1 MPAPIPAFV
10 FAENS
15 LAAAND
21 VALRDAAVQTL
32 ARSAAQPRKDS
43 VAVAPATD
51 HRIARSEVE
60 VNLPARLNALKDMA
74 ESFFSEM
81 KFDFL
86 YEEARQ
92 LFSIGFRVE
101 DSALDPNCYD
111 LLASEARLA
120 SFIAIAREDVP
131 PKHWFRLGRT
141 LTPVGHGSAL
151 ISWSGSMFEYLMP
164 SLVMR
169 APAGSILDLTTR
181 LAVRGQIE
189 YGRELG
195 VPWGIS
201 ESLFYARDMDGTYQY
216 AGFGV
221 PDLGYKRGLGENIVI
236 APYATALAAMV
247 EPAAAAENFQRLTE
261 EGGRGPYGWYEAL
274 DYTPS
279 RLPEGAKVAI
289 VRAYMAHHH
298 AMSIVAIADALL
310 EGEMRERFHADAI
323 IKATELLLQERMPR
337 DIPIARPP
345 ALKVRSAAVTEHVA
359 PEMKRRFN
367 SPHSR
372 IPRTHLLSNG
382 SYAVMVTGAGSGY
395 SRWRNLDVTRWRE
408 DVTCDDWGSYIFLR
422 DCRSG
427 ETWSA
432 GYQPT
437 GVEPDHYE
445 ASFFE
450 DHAEFV
456 RHDGSLRTTLE
467 ISVSPEHD
475 AEVRRVS
482 ITNLGTRT
490 REIELTSYAELVLGP
505 YGEDATHPA
514 FSKLFV
520 ETEFVPDAGTLLA
533 TRRRRSPEQPEIW
546 AAHLMVIEG
555 ESSGNMQFET
565 DRASFMG
572 RGQSIRAPQCVADGW
587 PLSNTVGCVLDP
599 IFSLRCRLR
608 IPRGETMR
616 VSFWTMIA
624 GSRQEALDLA
634 DKHRD
639 PAGFDRVTTM
649 AWTQAQGQFHHLGI
663 GPAEAH
669 LFQRLANRVIYS
681 GPDVEAFVRSPE
693 ARRAPCF
700 RAMGARHLR
709 RPADRAVADRPA
721 R

>member
-1 MPAPIPAFV
+1 
-10 FAENS
+10 
-15 LAAAND
+15 
-21 VALRDAAVQTL
+21 
-32 ARSAAQPRKDS
+32 
-43 VAVAPATD
+43 
-51 HRIARSEVE
+51 
-60 VNLPARLNALKDMA
+60 
-74 ESFFSEM
+74 
-81 KFDFL
+81 
-86 YEEARQ
+86 
-92 LFSIGFRVE
+92 
-101 DSALDPNCYD
+101 
-111 LLASEARLA
+111 
-120 SFIAIAREDVP
+120 
-131 PKHWFRLGRT
+131 
-141 LTPVGHGSAL
+141 
-151 ISWSGSMFEYLMP
+151 MFEYLMP

-279 RLPEGAKVAI
+279 RLPEGSKVAI

-310 EGEMRERFHADAI
+310 EGEMRERFHADAM

-345 ALKVRSAAVTEHVA
+345 ATKVRAAAVTEHVA
-359 PEMKRRFN
+359 PEMQRRFN

-395 SRWRNLDVTRWRE
+395 SRWHNLDVTRWRE

-422 DCRSG
+422 DCLSG

-437 GVEPDHYE
+437 GVEPDYYE

-456 RHDGSLRTTLE
+456 RHDGTLRTTLE
-467 ISVSPEHD
+467 ISSPEHD
-475 AEVRRVS
+475 PRYAASNNQSRDS
-482 ITNLGTRT
+482 YAW
-490 REIELTSYAELVLGP
+490 IELTSYAELVLGP
-505 YGEDATHPA
+505 YGIRDTPA

-520 ETEFVPDAGTLLA
+520 ETGVCSDAGTLGDAAPQIARTTRDLGGPPHGD
-533 TRRRRSPEQPEIW
+533 RRRVEREHAIRDRSRVLHGPW
-546 AAHLMVIEG
+546 AAHSCAAMC
-555 ESSGNMQFET
+555 
-565 DRASFMG
+565 DG
-572 RGQSIRAPQCVADGW
+572 RMAPLQYRGMRTRPDLQPALPVENSPWRVD
-587 PLSNTVGCVLDP
+587 TRVVLDDD
-599 IFSLRCRLR
+599 
-608 IPRGETMR
+608 RG
-616 VSFWTMIA
+616 FAA
-624 GSRQEALDLA
+624 GSA
-634 DKHRD
+634 
-639 PAGFDRVTTM
+639 
-649 AWTQAQGQFHHLGI
+649 
-663 GPAEAH
+663 
-669 LFQRLANRVIYS
+669 
-681 GPDVEAFVRSPE
+681 RSC
-693 ARRAPCF
+693 R
-700 RAMGARHLR
+700 
-709 RPADRAVADRPA
+709 
-721 R
+721 